1 MSVTLRLALVMLVLW
16 SPNVLAYNAFK
27 NGDFSGGVALPNWNH
42 TGPASWESFLG
53 GAAGGSL
60 RLDADAGGVSVN
72 AHADQ
77 CVDVHKW
84 FAIDIVLAAF
94 NNSEGGGG
102 THTFKLDVYD
112 GLDCGGNIVQTI
124 TAVDSGT
131 TINGVNNIPWK
142 VFSNTGTQLVG
153 AALSAKMNIDTDAPP
168 GGISYYLVDDV
179 QIIPPDEIFPD
190 EFESN

>member
-1 MSVTLRLALVMLVLW
+1 M
-16 SPNVLAYNAFK
+16 
-27 NGDFSGGVALPNWNH
+27 
-42 TGPASWESFLG
+42 
-53 GAAGGSL
+53 
-60 RLDADAGGVSVN
+60 N

-102 THTFKLDVYD
+102 SHTFKLDVYD

-131 TINGVNNIPWK
+131 TINGVNNIPWT

-153 AALSAKMNIDTDAPP
+153 AALSAKMNIDTNAPP

-179 QIIPPDEIFPD
+179 QVIPPDEIFPD
-190 EFESN
+190 DFKSN